1 MATTMKGIIGG
12 GLTFTASPATVSI
25 PTGYLVNEQ
34 NTYNDDITRTI
45 TIPNGIH
52 VIEVYA
58 NASSSHE
65 EDYPVYMT
73 VSSNNKQWYRGGDYG
88 ETVSFL
94 GYIGVTPNKRYSIRV
109 YVGVRGGES
118 YIDRFYIKYS
128 PEINN
133 KTPTLTDY

>member
-1 MATTMKGIIGG
+1 MGG

-65 EDYPVYMT
+65 EDYPFYMT
-73 VSSNNKQWYRGGDYG
+73 VSSNNKQWYYGGDYS

-94 GYIGVTPNKRYSIRV
+94 GYIGVTPNKQYSIRV
-109 YVGVRGGES
+109 FARVRGGES
-118 YIDRFYIKYS
+118 CIDRFYIKYS